1 MNSIRNK
8 LTLKTAAIILFVFTG
23 SLYGADGD
31 TNSISFFLLITGL
44 LGGMGMFLYGME
56 MMSDGMKVTAGN
68 SMRMILEK
76 LTSNKYLAVFVGAFV
91 TMVIQSSSATTV
103 MLVSFVNSGLLAFS
117 QALGV
122 ILGSNIGSTVTAQIV
137 AFKVTDYATLLIF
150 TGAMM
155 SLFSKKDNIK
165 NLGFVIL
172 GFGLLFFGM
181 KTMSDAMYPLRSNAA
196 FINLLTSFENPFL
209 GILAGAVFTALVQSS
224 SATTGIVITLATI
237 GVVDKEGVETAALS
251 LNAGI
256 PLIFGA
262 NIGTCITALLAGL
275 NASRDAKRVAVAHVT
290 FNVIGV
296 LLFCFWIPTFAEFI
310 SQTSQNIPRQ
320 IANAHTFFN
329 IVASLVFIPFT
340 GFIAKTIIHYF
351 PDKESD
357 RNIEKPAVLHLDDSL
372 VNQPEA
378 AINSAQAEIKGVV
391 GLTERVVG
399 TLVRPFIK
407 GQELVDVENSDMDL
421 MSGMNQR
428 IEKISFLNQKI
439 SDYLITTSKSDL
451 SSNQSKELFALVSI
465 VNYLNSMNDIV
476 QLRFSSLVAKKEG
489 INQEFSLQDQEEII
503 DYHKRLIKQV
513 KRLDKFF
520 SKFDKSKVE
529 KIITKGQENKD
540 LEQKYRLDRL
550 ERISSNDSSQKSA
563 EINQL
568 HSQLLDMLKQVN
580 IFIELIASSL
590 VELEAEQN

>member
-8 LTLKTAAIILFVFTG
+8 LTLKTAAILLFVLTG
-23 SLYGADGD
+23 TLYGGDGD
-31 TNSISFFLLITGL
+31 ANSISFFLLTTGL

-68 SMRMILEK
+68 SMRTILEK
-76 LTSNKYLAVFVGAFV
+76 LTSNKYLALVVGAFV

-137 AFKVTDYATLLIF
+137 AFKVTDYALLLIAV
-150 TGAMM
+150 GSLMA
-155 SLFSKKDNIK
+155 LFSKKDTIK
-165 NLGFVIL
+165 NLGFVVL
-172 GFGLLFFGM
+172 GFGLLFYGM
-181 KTMSDAMYPLRSNAA
+181 KVMSDTMKPLRSDPGFNS
-196 FINLLTSFENPFL
+196 ILTSFENPFL
-209 GILAGAVFTALVQSS
+209 GIMAGAIFTALVQSS
-224 SATTGIVITLATI
+224 SATTGIVITLASGGSITL
-237 GVVDKEGVETAALS
+237 E
-251 LNAGI
+251 AGI

-262 NIGTCITALLAGL
+262 NIGTCVTALLAGL

-351 PDKESD
+351 PDKELD
-357 RNIEKPAVLHLDDSL
+357 RNIEKPTVLHLDESL

-407 GQELVDVENSDMDL
+407 GQELVDIENAEIDL

-428 IEKISFLNQKI
+428 VEKVSFLNQKI

-451 SSNQSKELFALVSI
+451 SSNQSKELFTLVSI
-465 VNYLNSMNDIV
+465 VNYLNSMNDLI
-476 QLRFSSLVAKKEG
+476 QLRFNSLVAKKEG
-489 INQEFSLQDQEEII
+489 INEEFSDLDQEEII

-520 SKFDKSKVE
+520 AKFDKSKVE

-540 LEQKYRLDRL
+540 FEQKYRLDRL
-550 ERISSNDSSQKSA
+550 ERIGSNDSSQKSA

-568 HSQLLDMLKQVN
+568 HSQLMDMLKQVN

-590 VELEAEQN
+590 VELESEQN